1 MEQIPLAS
9 RALSLFL
16 ELAAIPSPPGDER
29 EVADRVV
36 AELRTLGLDVDEDD
50 TGAHTGSSIGNLYC
64 RLAPTNG
71 GGTPLFFCAHLD
83 TVPPQ
88 GPITPVVD
96 EGIVRNAGG
105 TILGADNK
113 SAVVS
118 MFEAVRRVVEE
129 GRPHAGLELLFTPKE
144 EVGLVGA
151 RAFDASRLAAKVGY
165 VYDMAA
171 PIGTVILAAPSAR
184 RLDVRFHGRA
194 AHSGMAPEEGRSA
207 IAGAARAI
215 ADFRL
220 GRIDEETTANVGVIR
235 GGTARNI
242 VPEWCSFQAEA
253 RSLDERKLADVIEEM
268 LEIATYAASLA
279 ECDIE
284 TEVSEDYRAYRFKRD
299 DVPVQLA
306 VAAFER
312 TGHEVQFDTT
322 GGAAD
327 ANVFNERGLQCLNL
341 ANGMA
346 AIHTPD
352 EHIAVDDLDAMVE
365 VTLGII
371 DAALA

>member
-16 ELAAIPSPPGDER
+16 ELAGIPSPPGEER
-29 EVADRVV
+29 AVADRVT
-36 AELRTLGLDVDEDD
+36 AELRSLGLDVDEDD
-50 TGAHTGSSIGNLYC
+50 TGAQTGSSIGNLYC

-71 GGTPLFFCAHLD
+71 SGTPLFFCAHLD

-96 EGIVRNAGG
+96 EDVVRNAAG

-113 SAVVS
+113 AAVVS
-118 MFEAVRRVVEE
+118 MVEAIRRVVAE
-129 GRPHAGLELLFTPKE
+129 GRPHAGLELVLTPKE

-151 RAFDASRLAAKVGY
+151 KAFDSSRLAAKVGY

-184 RLDVRFHGRA
+184 RIDVRFRGKA

-207 IAGAARAI
+207 IAAAARAI

-220 GRIDEETTANVGVIR
+220 GRIDDETTANVGTIT

-242 VPEWCSFQAEA
+242 VPDWCSFGAEA
-253 RSLDERKLADVIEEM
+253 RSLDERKLADVVEEM
-268 LEIATYAASLA
+268 LEISTFAASLA
-279 ECDIE
+279 ECDVE
-284 TEVSEDYRAYRFKRD
+284 TEVNEDYRAYRFKRD
-299 DVPVQLA
+299 DAPVLLA

-312 TGHEVQFDTT
+312 TGHEVRFETT

-346 AIHTPD
+346 EIHTPD
-352 EHIAVDDLDAMVE
+352 EHIAVEDLDAMVD